1 MIKALK
7 AVLLNAEN
15 GVNRIVEETADAG
28 AASSPCLRLQIQAL
42 PDHSG
47 FPKKIPVK
55 RRAVHFERRLEL
67 CKHAEAEGAV
77 YFYKTENGARVG
89 DVFMS
94 LIHTAELGHEN
105 PFEYLVALQRHAA
118 AVEAAPA
125 EWMPWNFRATLA
137 RISGGPDPPT

>member
-1 MIKALK
+1 MNSA
-7 AVLLNAEN
+7 N
-15 GVNRIVEETADAG
+15 T
-28 AASSPCLRLQIQAL
+28 
-42 PDHSG
+42 
-47 FPKKIPVK
+47 
-55 RRAVHFERRLEL
+55 
-67 CKHAEAEGAV
+67 EAEGAV

-137 RISGGPDPPT
+137 RISGAQIRRPDLTVPVLEKKFIPRRLAEGTLSSN

>member
-1 MIKALK
+1 MLLSARLDPRVIDRSSHGEMIKALK

-67 CKHAEAEGAV
+67 CKHRG
-77 YFYKTENGARVG
+77 
-89 DVFMS
+89 
-94 LIHTAELGHEN
+94 
-105 PFEYLVALQRHAA
+105 
-118 AVEAAPA
+118 
-125 EWMPWNFRATLA
+125 
-137 RISGGPDPPT
+137 